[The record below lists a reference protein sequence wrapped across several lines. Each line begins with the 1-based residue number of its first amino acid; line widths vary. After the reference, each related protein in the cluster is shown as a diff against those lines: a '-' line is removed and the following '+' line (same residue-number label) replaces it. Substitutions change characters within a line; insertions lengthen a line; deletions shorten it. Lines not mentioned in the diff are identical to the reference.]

1 MWIYASNFDG
11 CGGQYGSSDE
21 TERYSDPEPVSISIS
36 NAYNNNICN
45 TNTYGDSYRNFYTNG
60 NSYDYGHTYS
70 DSVYRGD
77 HVEYGIEYAYS
88 FTNPFSQLFTDSHVS
103 SDT

>member
-1 MWIYASNFDG
+1 MWFHSFDTNG
-11 CGGQYGSSDE
+11 CCGQYGSSDE
-21 TERYSDPEPVSISIS
+21 TERCSNSESDSIFIS
-36 NAYNNNICN
+36 NAYNNNISN
-45 TNTYGDSYRNFYTNG
+45 ANTYRDSYRNFYTNW

-77 HVEYGIEYAYS
+77 HVEYGIKYAHS